1 MFGKNSTFSPI
12 CAGAISFGLLLLVFF
27 VVFPTVDAQ
36 TGPSESI
43 IVKLNNTVAN
53 DPLRNAILT
62 FSDGTT
68 IFDVDKTSDFSTD
81 LGSTTSTDLTDS
93 SNQAT
98 SFDSDSDSDTDT
110 DTDSSDNTQTR
121 TTSLDSNDTGPTG
134 QIGTST
140 GQVGTSTGEVGTST
154 GEVGTSTGEVTSPD
168 GEVGS

>member
-1 MFGKNSTFSPI
+1 MFGKNSTFSPS
-12 CAGAISFGLLLLVFF
+12 CAVAMIFGLLLLVLF

-36 TGPSESI
+36 TGTSGSI
-43 IVKLNNTVAN
+43 IVKLNNTDPN

-81 LGSTTSTDLTDS
+81 LGSATNTDLTDS

-98 SFDSDSDSDTDT
+98 SFDSDSDTDT

-154 GEVGTSTGEVTSPD
+154 GEVGTSTGEVRSPD